1 MKRRMLTLSV
11 VLGACGAI
19 AWLAGPID
27 WHLTITRGDR
37 PPVTASFHQGPAT
50 AAAQTAEDGVETLR
64 SQSKAFVSIAKK
76 VLPSVVTITSER
88 TVQVTGLPRGN
99 GLRFFGD
106 PRLERFFEM
115 PERAPQQGSGS
126 GVIVRADGYILTNNH
141 VVRDADEIRV
151 TLEDG
156 RTFDAELVGTDPKS
170 DVAVI
175 RIQADNLSAVKLGNS
190 DRLDGG
196 EWVLAVGNPFQL
208 SSTVTAGIVSAV
220 GRSNIGLADYEDFIQ
235 TDAAI
240 NPGNSGGALVNLDGE
255 VVGINTA
262 IASRSGG
269 SQGVGFAIPINM
281 ASRIMDSLIKDGK
294 VVRGWL
300 GVNIQNLNENTAEIF
315 GLDRPRGALVGQV
328 VPGSPADDAGVRQGD
343 VVIEIEGKPV
353 KDVEDL
359 QLKVVGFDPGTRV
372 NLTVLRE
379 GKEKQISVRLG
390 ELEAESASR
399 EAKGGPEWNDR
410 SADLGLSLEE
420 LSRAARQELELPPD
434 VDGVL
439 VVEVDPSK
447 PAGRAGLQRGDV
459 IRKVGE
465 QEVLSVRSFR
475 DAIADAPAGKPALL
489 LVRRGESEIFL
500 GVRIPE

>member
-1 MKRRMLTLSV
+1 MKRRLWTLSAV
-11 VLGACGAI
+11 AGACGALVL
-19 AWLAGPID
+19 LAGPMD
-27 WHLTITRGDR
+27 WHVTITRGDR
-37 PPVTASFHQGPAT
+37 PPVTASLHQGPAS
-50 AAAQTAEDGVETLR
+50 AAAQTAQDGLESLR
-64 SQSKAFVSIAKK
+64 SQSKAFVSIARQ
-76 VLPSVVTITSER
+76 VLPSVVSITSER
-88 TVQVTGLPRGN
+88 TVQVTGMPRGN
-99 GLRFFGD
+99 GFRFFGD

-115 PERAPQQGSGS
+115 PDQAPQQGSGS
-126 GVIVRADGYILTNNH
+126 GVVVREDGYILTNNH
-141 VVRDADEIRV
+141 VVRDADEIKV

-156 RTFDAELVGTDPKS
+156 RSFDAELVGTDPKS

-175 RIQADNLSAVKLGNS
+175 RIQADRLAAVKLGDS
-190 DRLDGG
+190 DRLEVG

-240 NPGNSGGALVNLDGE
+240 NPGNSDGALVNLDGE

-262 IASRSGG
+262 IATRSGG

-281 ASRIMDSLIKDGK
+281 ASRIMESLIKDGR

-343 VVIEIEGKPV
+343 VVTEIDGRPV

-359 QLKVVGFDPGTRV
+359 QLKVVAYDPGTRV

-379 GKEKQISVRLG
+379 GREKEIAVRLG
-390 ELEAESASR
+390 ELETEGSGTPARGRAEES
-399 EAKGGPEWNDR
+399 DR
-410 SADLGLSLEE
+410 TAGLGLVLEE
-420 LSRAARQELELPPD
+420 LTRAARSELELPPT

-439 VVEVDPSK
+439 VADVDPSK

-459 IRKVGE
+459 IRKVGDT
-465 QEVLSVRSFR
+465 EVLSVRSFR
-475 DAIADAPAGKPALL
+475 EAIAAAPAGKPVLL

-500 GVRIPE
+500 GIRIPE